1 MMRKPTPLISM
12 GLSLLTIMGTGCRQQ
27 DTFEIHAQRER
38 QVAEQARVWRSAI
51 DSILSLGGELPRQE
65 LRQFSPNEQVHDV
78 LVGGKKVV
86 EHKA

>member
-51 DSILSLGGELPRQE
+51 DSILALGGELPR
-65 LRQFSPNEQVHDV
+65 
-78 LVGGKKVV
+78 
-86 EHKA
+86 